1 MQNTFSFEVSE
12 LKINKKPD
20 FRCAELIPEEKSSPR
35 PAQYLVYPE
44 SGWSVGKWRFCHRDT
59 WGEAG
64 AWSPGK
70 CRTRAWG
77 SGQTQPNLTGT
88 APKASS
94 FLLMIP
100 GVNPSLWWLQCWLNL
115 RLRSS
120 FVPKSSISDLAEKG
134 GGAQKTALPTPNPA
148 RKLLPFPHEN
158 HWKSLGWPRILG
170 MTKLWNKVLGW
181 ASRKSG
187 HSLRVV
193 LTLSGKFSIFYVGNI
208 SRLSVIWCFLCSLH
222 PTGAV
227 WQGKQEI
234 CWKKCHKS
242 LKIWVMPL
250 GTHSIVL
257 PSINKNVKLSIW
269 VFFFFLIA
277 LN

>member
-1 MQNTFSFEVSE
+1 M
-12 LKINKKPD
+12 
-20 FRCAELIPEEKSSPR
+20 
-35 PAQYLVYPE
+35 
-44 SGWSVGKWRFCHRDT
+44 
-59 WGEAG
+59 
-64 AWSPGK
+64 
-70 CRTRAWG
+70 
-77 SGQTQPNLTGT
+77 

-100 GVNPSLWWLQCWLNL
+100 GVNPSLWWLQCWLNP

-120 FVPKSSISDLAEKG
+120 FMPKSSISDLAEKG

-187 HSLRVV
+187 HRLRVV
-193 LTLSGKFSIFYVGNI
+193 LTLSGEFSIFYVGNI

-242 LKIWVMPL
+242 LKIWEMPPWNSQHCI
-250 GTHSIVL
+250 T
-257 PSINKNVKLSIW
+257 
-269 VFFFFLIA
+269 